1 MHRKI
6 WKEAGELEKTL
17 VKVGRHTRKVG
28 KKTVQVSG
36 YWRKR

>member
-6 WKEAGELEKTL
+6 WKEAGELEKKLTH
-17 VKVGRHTRKVG
+17 VSRHTRKVG

-36 YWRKR
+36 YYRKK